1 MKIIAIS
8 DLHGYLPTIEEQA
21 DIMLIAGDISPLD
34 IQFNKPAMKN
44 WLLTQ
49 FSYWI
54 INLPVKEVFLVAG
67 NHDSVF
73 EGISKT
79 FLTELY
85 LNTNYK
91 LHYLKN
97 EEFYYTDEE
106 GIEWKIFGTP
116 YCHIFGNWPF
126 MRSEEVLEE
135 KFKKIPENVDIII
148 SHDPPY
154 GIGAHDCVLQYPSR
168 ANEHIGNVPLRNQ
181 LEKTNFKLL
190 CCGHIHSGDHNPS
203 KFMNGE
209 VVNVSINDEHYEST
223 YPPFYTTLNKDY

>member
-1 MKIIAIS
+1 MKIVALS
-8 DLHGYLPTIEEQA
+8 DLHGTLPEITEPAE
-21 DIMLIAGDISPLD
+21 IMLIAGDISPLD

-67 NHDSVF
+67 NHDAVL

-85 LNTNYK
+85 ISTNYK
-91 LHYLKN
+91 LHYLEN
-97 EEFYYTDEE
+97 REYYYTDEE
-106 GIEWKIFGTP
+106 GEEWTIFGTP

-126 MRSEEVLEE
+126 MRSEEVLEK
-135 KFKKIPENVDIII
+135 KFKKIPEDADIII

-154 GIGAHDCVLQYPSR
+154 GVGAHDCVLQYPSR
-168 ANEHIGNVPLRNQ
+168 ANEHIGDIPLRNQ
-181 LEKTNFKLL
+181 LEKTKFML
-190 CCGHIHSGDHNPS
+190 CCVGHIHSGDHNPS
-203 KFMNGE
+203 EFMGGK

-223 YPPFYTTLNKDY
+223 YPPFYIELNK